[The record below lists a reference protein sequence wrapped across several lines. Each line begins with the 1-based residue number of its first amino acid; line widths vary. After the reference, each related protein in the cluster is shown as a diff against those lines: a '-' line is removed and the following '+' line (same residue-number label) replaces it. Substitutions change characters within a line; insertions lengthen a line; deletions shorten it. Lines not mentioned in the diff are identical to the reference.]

1 MLISNK
7 NSNRSE
13 NFTKTVKEK
22 KRNDSK
28 KQRMFTD
35 IDNCPGLIKF
45 FTFSTNESVFRP
57 RHGDTRKK
65 IISANDR
72 DKLNPDPRM

>member
-1 MLISNK
+1 
-7 NSNRSE
+7 
-13 NFTKTVKEK
+13 
-22 KRNDSK
+22 
-28 KQRMFTD
+28 MFTD